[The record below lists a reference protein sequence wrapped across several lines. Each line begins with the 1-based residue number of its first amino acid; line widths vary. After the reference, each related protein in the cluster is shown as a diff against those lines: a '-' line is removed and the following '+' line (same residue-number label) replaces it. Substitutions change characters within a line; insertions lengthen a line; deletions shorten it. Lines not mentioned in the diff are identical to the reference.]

1 MRGGMEPVPSPPE
14 ETCRCIGCTSCT
26 LKALAGPG
34 ERLQVRETM
43 RFHWH
48 GTLPKIITSENPKP
62 MPDEDEDEI
71 AMWAA

>member
-1 MRGGMEPVPSPPE
+1 
-14 ETCRCIGCTSCT
+14 
-26 LKALAGPG
+26 
-34 ERLQVRETM
+34 M

-71 AMWAA
+71 AMWAAEPGSTANAPFFGDEGFG